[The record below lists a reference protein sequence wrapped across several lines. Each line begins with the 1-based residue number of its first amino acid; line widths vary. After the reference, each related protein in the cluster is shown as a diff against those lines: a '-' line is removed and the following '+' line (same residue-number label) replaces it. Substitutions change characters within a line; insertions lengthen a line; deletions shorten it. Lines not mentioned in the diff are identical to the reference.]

1 MKFYISLIFLTV
13 TPTLNN
19 ATTLG
24 KSLAIFFFGTLYLL
38 KSDYVVLSRISILIF
53 GSATILLL
61 ASSFANNL
69 TLQQF
74 LFAEQGRS
82 FGFLTYLGI
91 FYFCI
96 VLFKNSHE
104 ETKYFDALNILT
116 TLAIIY
122 GWLQVLNL
130 DPIPWAQEY
139 QGIML
144 TLGNPNYASA
154 FFGILSAGPL
164 VRLMY
169 EPRKNSSRSRLL
181 NIFVFTNILFLAQQ
195 TDSIQGLVV
204 ILLNLTI
211 LLVRLLFLSKMNTK
225 KKYFM
230 ISSVPFFLILSTFLN
245 WNSILSQGSIRQRV
259 SYWNQGM
266 KILENHYLFGIGHG
280 NMSAYSAAYR
290 SPEMVRQEGYFRFL
304 DRTHNFI
311 LDTGINYGVIAA
323 ILLVIL
329 LTFVSIKAI
338 RVILS
343 NNDRQ
348 GTILL
353 LIWFGYLFQALIS
366 PDQVFLMLIGLT
378 SISLIWNKEVAG
390 TDASNYK
397 SNILSSNN
405 REFGLMKLPA
415 SIPYKLMSIL
425 LVLALVGPILQV
437 LKSEKIARDVYQK
450 KIFLINDLEY
460 LLTHRALV
468 ESFEKVTIALY
479 QETNEDKYFNQF
491 VNRYLEFKPTR
502 GQAWYLNAVKNEKNG
517 DLIRA
522 QASLENALNADP
534 YNPVYLL
541 SLGILEA
548 KLGNMSKATSLY
560 RTLLKIDPTIPN
572 IDLLKMLIN
581 NVKET
586 KID

>member
-1 MKFYISLIFLTV
+1 MKFYISLIFLTI

-24 KSLAIFFFGTLYLL
+24 KSLAIFFFGTLYFL
-38 KSDYVVLSRISILIF
+38 KSNYIVLSRISILIF
-53 GSATILLL
+53 SFIMIFLLT
-61 ASSFANNL
+61 SSFLNNL

-91 FYFCI
+91 FYFCV

-104 ETKYFDALNILT
+104 EKKYFDALNILT

-139 QGIML
+139 KGIML

-154 FFGILSAGPL
+154 LFGILSAGPL
-164 VRLMY
+164 VRIMY
-169 EPRKNSSRSRLL
+169 EPSNVFSRSSLF
-181 NIFVFTNILFLAQQ
+181 NIFVFSNILFLAQQ
-195 TDSIQGLVV
+195 TDSIQGLVI
-204 ILLNLTI
+204 ILVNSTI
-211 LLVRLLFLSKMNTK
+211 LLVRLLFLSKMNAE
-225 KKYFM
+225 KKYFV
-230 ISSVPFFLILSTFLN
+230 ISFVFLFLILSTYLN
-245 WNSILSQGSIRQRV
+245 WNSILSQGSIRQRI
-259 SYWNQGM
+259 SYWNQGI
-266 KILENHYLFGIGHG
+266 KILEDHYLFGIGHG

-290 SPEMVRQEGYFRFL
+290 SPEMVKQEGYFRFL

-329 LTFVSIKAI
+329 LTFVTIKAI
-338 RVILS
+338 RVVLN

-348 GTILL
+348 GTVLL

-378 SISLIWNKEVAG
+378 SISLIWNKEGAG
-390 TDASNYK
+390 SDDSHHK
-397 SNILSSNN
+397 SNRLRSSN
-405 REFGLMKLPA
+405 RKFELF
-415 SIPYKLMSIL
+415 IL
-425 LVLALVGPILQV
+425 NTNTPHKVVSMVLVLALVSPIWQV

-450 KIFLINDLEY
+450 KVFMINDLEY

-468 ESFEKVTIALY
+468 ETFEKVAISLY
-479 QETNEDKYFNQF
+479 QETNEEKYFNQF
-491 VNRYLEFKPTR
+491 VNRYLEFTPTR

-517 DLIRA
+517 DLIKA
-522 QASLENALNADP
+522 QESLENALNSDP
-534 YNPVYLL
+534 YNPVYIL

-560 RTLLKIDPTIPN
+560 RTLLKIDSRIQN
-572 IDLLKMLIN
+572 IDLLKMLISN
-581 NVKET
+581 ENGT
-586 KID
+586 KVE